1 MNESTYVSDKILYKR
16 IEIKKFI
23 FVLLLF
29 IQVFEYA
36 LFMASPAFKSIDE
49 AISAISMIYLFL
61 TVTTTR
67 SIFLKYE
74 IKFIVYLTFVVIIGI
89 VSGIIFK
96 YQPLSSA
103 VSDIII
109 FSKFIF
115 GYFLS
120 RFLLR
125 NIHLDTLKRTVIKI
139 CRASAVFLCTVLV
152 INIFTN
158 ILPHFYEFRFFT
170 YAQPLFFGH
179 PTYMGS
185 TCVAIMTL
193 LMGFREEG
201 KSNTAYILMC
211 MLVAFFSLRF
221 KILVFLGFFVVFMY
235 YEARKRQIGKIII
248 VVIAVAGIA
257 FSYQQ
262 INYYYLE
269 NTDFARSALT
279 LTSYKIANDHFPFGS
294 GFAAFG
300 SYQSGVNYSPIYHKY
315 GIDHIW
321 GITRKEAF
329 FISDNF
335 WPMILGQFGYIGLI
349 FFILFILSLISLINR
364 LKIISYSYY
373 YSALSC
379 IVYLLISSTSESSF
393 VQPFAVLFLYITGAF
408 VSQLVAKQDK
418 SLCKGEVK
426 NESIADKQILFYKGR
441 KRDVFLRDKK
451 PFGTE
456 WP

>member
-1 MNESTYVSDKILYKR
+1 MDKVLVKRNEA
-16 IEIKKFI
+16 KKFI
-23 FVLLLF
+23 FILLLF

-36 LFMASPAFKSIDE
+36 LFMVSPAFKSIDE
-49 AISAISMIYLFL
+49 AISAISMIYLFI

-74 IKFIVYLTFVVIIGI
+74 VKFIFYLTLVVIIGI
-89 VSGIIFK
+89 ASNIMFK
-96 YQPLSSA
+96 YQPLRSV

-125 NIHLDTLKRTVIKI
+125 NIHLGNIKRIVVKI
-139 CRASAVFLCTVLV
+139 CRGCAVFLSATLV

-170 YAQPLFFGH
+170 YAQQLFFGH

-185 TCVAIMTL
+185 TSVALMTL
-193 LMGFREEG
+193 LIGFREEG
-201 KSNTAYILMC
+201 KSNISYILMC
-211 MLVAFFSLRF
+211 MLVAFFSFRF

-235 YEARKRQIGKIII
+235 YESKRRQIGKIVII
-248 VVIAVAGIA
+248 VIAIAGIA

-262 INYYYLE
+262 IRYYYLE

-279 LTSYKIANDHFPFGS
+279 MTSFKIANDHFPFGS

-300 SYQSGVNYSPIYHKY
+300 SYQSGINYSPIYHKY

-321 GITRKEAF
+321 GMTRKEIY

-335 WPMILGQFGYIGLI
+335 WPMIIGQFGYIGLL
-349 FFILFILSLISLINR
+349 FFVLFILSLISLINR
-364 LKIISYSYY
+364 LKAISYSYY